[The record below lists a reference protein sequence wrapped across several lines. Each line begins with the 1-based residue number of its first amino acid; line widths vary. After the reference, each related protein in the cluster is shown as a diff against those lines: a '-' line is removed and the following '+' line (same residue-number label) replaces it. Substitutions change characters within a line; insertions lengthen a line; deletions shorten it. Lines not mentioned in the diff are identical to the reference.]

1 MSEQVRRE
9 EVELDVP
16 TPLGLLRTKGYRAM
30 DVVLMLAVI
39 AVVAGPAVGFYMHR
53 LEIAAL
59 TSFFLE
65 QLKTQAERNQRT
77 IRDQEEMNYKQ
88 ISAILQ
94 SMRDLQV
101 STRYH
106 ACIVALPEKQ
116 RWAELQRGGYCD
128 QLARQGI
135 IPP

>member
-1 MSEQVRRE
+1 MSELRE
-9 EVELDVP
+9 DPQLDIP

-39 AVVAGPAVGFYMHR
+39 AVVAGPAVGFWLHR
-53 LEIAAL
+53 MEVREL
-59 TSFFLE
+59 TEFFLG
-65 QLKTQAERNQRT
+65 QLRAQADRNQKT
-77 IRDQEEMNYKQ
+77 IRDQEDMNYKQ

-116 RWAELQRGGYCD
+116 RWNELQRGGYCD